1 MLLLRSG
8 PGQGRWSQRPR
19 RAPGQVGGQGL
30 SAPEVPRAQGYVV
43 GVTAHFPSRARHPE
57 RHRADRGAWLRA
69 GVLGADDGLVSTAS
83 LMLGVAASHASRSA
97 ILTAGFA
104 GLAAGAMAM
113 AAGEYV
119 SVSSQRDTERSDLAR
134 ESQELVTDPDAEL
147 EELTRIY
154 RRRGLDADLARQVA
168 VQLTAHD
175 ALGTHARE
183 ELGLSEEG
191 LSQPVM
197 AAATSAGAFSL
208 GALVPIV
215 AMLLAPTG
223 VRSIV
228 IVVVVLA
235 ALAVLGAVGAIAGG
249 APWRRAA
256 LRVVIGG
263 SAAMAITSL
272 VGLISHTAAG

>member
-1 MLLLRSG
+1 M
-8 PGQGRWSQRPR
+8 
-19 RAPGQVGGQGL
+19 
-30 SAPEVPRAQGYVV
+30 
-43 GVTAHFPSRARHPE
+43 TAHFSSRGRHQE

-83 LMLGVAASHASRSA
+83 LMLGVAASQASRSA

-134 ESQELVTDPDAEL
+134 ETRELATDPDAEL

-154 RRRGLDADLARQVA
+154 RARGLEADLARQVA
-168 VQLTAHD
+168 VQLSAHD

-197 AAATSAGAFSL
+197 AAVTSAAAFSVGAF
-208 GALVPIV
+208 VPIA
-215 AMLLAPTG
+215 AMLLAPSG

-228 IVVVVLA
+228 IVAVVLA
-235 ALAVLGAVGAIAGG
+235 ALAVLGAVGAMAGG

-256 LRVVIGG
+256 LRVVVGG
-263 SAAMAITSL
+263 SAAMAVTSL
-272 VGLISHTAAG
+272 VGLISHTAGA

>member
-1 MLLLRSG
+1 MDFRLRRRGAGSG
-8 PGQGRWSQRPR
+8 YG
-19 RAPGQVGGQGL
+19 A
-30 SAPEVPRAQGYVV
+30 
-43 GVTAHFPSRARHPE
+43 GVTAHSAGRGRHKE
-57 RHRADRGAWLRA
+57 RHRAERGSWLRA

-134 ESQELVTDPDAEL
+134 ETAELAADPDAEL

-168 VQLTAHD
+168 VQLTARD
-175 ALGTHARE
+175 PLGTHARE
-183 ELGLSEEG
+183 ELGLSEAG
-191 LSQPVM
+191 LAQPVT
-197 AAATSAGAFSL
+197 AAVTSAGAFSI
-208 GALVPIV
+208 GALVPIT
-215 AMLLAPTG
+215 AMLLAPPG
-223 VRSIV
+223 VRAIAIV
-228 IVVVVLA
+228 IVVLA
-235 ALAVLGAVGAIAGG
+235 ALALLGTVGALAGG

-256 LRVVIGG
+256 LRVVVGG
-263 SAAMAITSL
+263 SAAMAVTSL